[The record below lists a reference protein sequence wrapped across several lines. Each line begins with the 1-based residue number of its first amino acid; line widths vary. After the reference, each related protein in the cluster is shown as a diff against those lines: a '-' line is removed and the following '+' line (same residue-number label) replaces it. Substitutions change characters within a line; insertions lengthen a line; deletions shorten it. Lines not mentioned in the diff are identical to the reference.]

1 MASVQALSILPPGS
15 VFANPRWPG
24 QSSSRLAEATFRIVG
39 NHVGGSSRPARNLDY
54 SRSPKRHIARS
65 SRSSDLVS
73 PSAPL
78 VGLIGWTSQSGG
90 FKSNFLFPIHVSS
103 RVAENRLSSS
113 FETRIQK
120 PVFSRAAVSTKQEN
134 TVVTTEQGGGGG
146 GMGGPNDGGG
156 GGGRGGG
163 DAVDWISSALIFS
176 FWAGLL
182 YYGAVLAPNQTSY
195 RDTYFIEKLIGLH
208 GDDGFAM
215 NKVLTGEWLMMGLWP
230 LIYTC
235 LLIPSGRSRKGAPV
249 GPFAALSVALG
260 AFALLPYFGLWRPP
274 PPSVSRDELSRWPLA
289 ILESKI
295 TAVVA
300 VVSAVVL
307 LGYVGVAGADQWIEF
322 SQYFRESK
330 FIHIM
335 TIDFFTLATLCPFW
349 VYNDLAIRKG
359 SDNTSPLWAL
369 AFVPLLGP
377 SLYLLLRPSL
387 PPSMILETEKKNDE
401 IST

>member
-1 MASVQALSILPPGS
+1 MKMSLIWKSPSFNSIYAVASLDSELRFLVTNMKPHQQKHNVLTETEWTGIAGIFFRNHSIPAASTQRGVRSSEYVTCQQVRSPCATCRNARVGGRVFISSIRLVICPVSHNGRRHIRSRRRKRHPTWSRREGWQGRIADILVLELPWAWLVTRSGSSRRASEDGMASVQALSILPPGS

-54 SRSPKRHIARS
+54 TRSPKRHIARS
-65 SRSSDLVS
+65 SRSSDLAS

-182 YYGAVLAPNQTSY
+182 YYGAVLAPNQTSVIHL
-195 RDTYFIEKLIGLH
+195 FIL
-208 GDDGFAM
+208 
-215 NKVLTGEWLMMGLWP
+215 
-230 LIYTC
+230 
-235 LLIPSGRSRKGAPV
+235 
-249 GPFAALSVALG
+249 
-260 AFALLPYFGLWRPP
+260 
-274 PPSVSRDELSRWPLA
+274 
-289 ILESKI
+289 
-295 TAVVA
+295 
-300 VVSAVVL
+300 
-307 LGYVGVAGADQWIEF
+307 
-322 SQYFRESK
+322 
-330 FIHIM
+330 
-335 TIDFFTLATLCPFW
+335 
-349 VYNDLAIRKG
+349 
-359 SDNTSPLWAL
+359 
-369 AFVPLLGP
+369 
-377 SLYLLLRPSL
+377 
-387 PPSMILETEKKNDE
+387 
-401 IST
+401 

>member
-1 MASVQALSILPPGS
+1 MANVQAFSILPPGS
-15 VFANPRWPG
+15 AFAHPRWPG
-24 QSSSRLAEATFRIVG
+24 QCCFAEATFRSVG
-39 NHVGGSSRPARNLDY
+39 NHVGRRSHPARNVDFTL
-54 SRSPKRHIARS
+54 SPKRDITRS
-65 SRSSDLVS
+65 LRSSDLAS

-78 VGLIGWTSQSGG
+78 GGLTDWSYQSGG
-90 FKSNFLFPIHVSS
+90 ITSNFWFPNYFSS

-113 FETRIQK
+113 FETGIRK
-120 PVFSRAAVSTKQEN
+120 PVVSRAAVTTKQEES
-134 TVVTTEQGGGGG
+134 VVTVEQRGGGG

-176 FWAGLL
+176 IWAGLL
-182 YYGAVLAPNQTSY
+182 YYGIVLSPNQTSY

-215 NKVLTGEWLMMGLWP
+215 NKVLTGEWYMMGLWP

-249 GPFAALSVALG
+249 GPFAALSVAIG
-260 AFALLPYFGLWRPP
+260 AYALLPYFGLWRPP
-274 PPSVSRDELSRWPLA
+274 PPPVSRDELSRWPLA

-307 LGYVGVAGADQWIEF
+307 YGYVGVAGADQWIEF

-377 SLYLLLRPSL
+377 SIYLLLRPSL
-387 PPSMILETEKKNDE
+387 PASMILESEKKNDE
-401 IST
+401 VST